1 MDFVNMSS
9 NEILNIGYVFG
20 NSISIIM
27 ILLLF
32 IENKN
37 RKRTSAKCLSTMFL
51 FLIIYF
57 LGDILWSFAYFGIIP
72 NADIFIRIAK
82 IIYYSASNIIALAWL
97 TFVTITLDPNFDY
110 HKKRLLLG
118 IPVLI
123 SILAAIIICTFLNP
137 VRKDIYGYLTV
148 LGLVILPFT
157 YIITSEVLIIKE
169 YKKIKDDL
177 NKKRVRILTIWPIAI
192 LLVSILQVIFAE
204 IPIYC
209 FGALI
214 VCVYFYIQNQ
224 NSYIFI
230 DELTGINN
238 RAMLNKYLNDIKE
251 SEHTYYILMVDIDK
265 FKLIN
270 DNNGHLE
277 GDKALIYFSNRLKKV
292 LDKYKC
298 FLARYGGDE
307 FTIIYRTENE
317 DEISNLTNEIKE
329 NLKASINDLGY
340 EITASMGYSRLN
352 DFTNSSDAIK
362 KADEMLY
369 QEKVKAHKNR

>member
-72 NADIFIRIAK
+72 NADIFIKIAR

-118 IPVLI
+118 IPALI

-137 VRKDIYGYLTV
+137 ARKDIYGYLTV

-177 NKKRVRILTIWPIAI
+177 NKKRLRILIIWPIVI
-192 LLVSILQVIFAE
+192 LIVSILQVIFAE

-224 NSYIFI
+224 KSYIFI

-251 SEHTYYILMVDIDK
+251 NEHTYYILMVDIDK

>member
-72 NADIFIRIAK
+72 NADIFIKIAR

-118 IPVLI
+118 IPALI

-137 VRKDIYGYLTV
+137 ARKDIYGYLTV

-177 NKKRVRILTIWPIAI
+177 NKKRVRILIIWPIAI

>member
-72 NADIFIRIAK
+72 NADIFIKIAR

-97 TFVTITLDPNFDY
+97 TFVSITLDPNFDY

-123 SILAAIIICTFLNP
+123 SIIAAIIICTFLNP

-169 YKKIKDDL
+169 YKKLKDDL

-340 EITASMGYSRLN
+340 EITASMGYSKLN

>member
-72 NADIFIRIAK
+72 NADIFIKIAR

-118 IPVLI
+118 IPALI

-137 VRKDIYGYLTV
+137 ARKDIYGYLTV

-177 NKKRVRILTIWPIAI
+177 NKKRLRILIIWPIVI
-192 LLVSILQVIFAE
+192 LIVSILQVIFAE

-224 NSYIFI
+224 KSYIFI

-251 SEHTYYILMVDIDK
+251 NEHTYYILMVDIDK

-277 GDKALIYFSNRLKKV
+277 GDKALIYFSNRIKKV

>member
-72 NADIFIRIAK
+72 NADIFIKIAR

-118 IPVLI
+118 IPALI

-137 VRKDIYGYLTV
+137 ARKDIYGYLTV

-177 NKKRVRILTIWPIAI
+177 NKKRLRILIIWPIAI

-230 DELTGINN
+230 DELNGINN
-238 RAMLNKYLNDIKE
+238 REMLNKYINDIKE
-251 SEHTYYILMVDIDK
+251 SENTYYILMVDIDK

>member
-72 NADIFIRIAK
+72 NADIFIKIAR

-118 IPVLI
+118 IPALI

-137 VRKDIYGYLTV
+137 ARKDIYGYLTV
-148 LGLVILPFT
+148 LGLIILPFT

-292 LDKYKC
+292 LDKHKC

-369 QEKVKAHKNR
+369 KEKVKAHKNR

>member
-1 MDFVNMSS
+1 M
-9 NEILNIGYVFG
+9 
-20 NSISIIM
+20 IS
-27 ILLLF
+27 F
-32 IENKN
+32 
-37 RKRTSAKCLSTMFL
+37 
-51 FLIIYF
+51 
-57 LGDILWSFAYFGIIP
+57 
-72 NADIFIRIAK
+72 
-82 IIYYSASNIIALAWL
+82 
-97 TFVTITLDPNFDY
+97 
-110 HKKRLLLG
+110 
-118 IPVLI
+118 
-123 SILAAIIICTFLNP
+123 
-137 VRKDIYGYLTV
+137 
-148 LGLVILPFT
+148 
-157 YIITSEVLIIKE
+157 
-169 YKKIKDDL
+169 
-177 NKKRVRILTIWPIAI
+177 
-192 LLVSILQVIFAE
+192 
-204 IPIYC
+204 
-209 FGALI
+209 
-214 VCVYFYIQNQ
+214 YFYIQNQ

-317 DEISNLTNEIKE
+317 DEISNLTNEIKQ